1 MSPNLA
7 QVLAALVGFSLEL
20 LGSGSFLW
28 DRVGS
33 GFLAG
38 MEIQLTIAT

>member
-20 LGSGSFLW
+20 LGSGRFLW
-28 DRVGS
+28 DRFRSGS
-33 GFLAG
+33 FAG
-38 MEIQLTIAT
+38 VEMQLTIGT